1 MKYKARLVAKG
12 YSQKHGID
20 YDEIYAHVARFGSIT
35 ILIAITA
42 QFNWCLHHL
51 DVKSAFLNGT
61 IEEDIYV
68 IQLEG
73 YKKKGKESFVLKLTK
88 ALYGL
93 KQVPRV
99 WNSKLNKTMSDLG
112 FSRSKLDTA
121 LYHKGSEKTKL
132 LVGIYVDELIITVLS
147 EEQINKFKEEMM
159 RTFEMTDLGLLNSY
173 LGIEIKQST
182 SSILL
187 SQRTY
192 TNHILKTFKMSDCNS
207 IKTPMKVHLK
217 LQKDIEGK
225 QVYSTNFRSL
235 IGSLKYLMN
244 IRPNLTYCVS
254 YLSRFMDKPSLEH
267 LSKAK
272 RIMRY
277 FKGTKN
283 YGLLYNRGNRDL
295 KIIGYCDSDVAQNAT
310 QEPTLYY
317 SGPIYIGGPLK
328 AYWAKGESLGH
339 DTFVRKSPRDHKY
352 L

>member
-1 MKYKARLVAKG
+1 MTGYLRSTSVPLIRHEGFHHRVLHQG

-20 YDEIYAHVARFGSIT
+20 YDEIYAPVARFGSIT
-35 ILIAITA
+35 ILIAIAA

-51 DVKSAFLNGT
+51 DVKSAFFNGT
-61 IEEDIYV
+61 IKEDIYV

-73 YKKKGKESFVLKLTK
+73 YEKKGKESFVLKLTK

-93 KQVPRV
+93 KHAPRV
-99 WNSKLNKTMSDLG
+99 SNSKLNKTMSDLG

-132 LVGIYVDELIITVLS
+132 LVGMHVDDLIIACSS

-159 RTFEMTDLGLLNSY
+159 GTFEMTDLGLLNSY
-173 LGIEIKQST
+173 IGIEIKQST

-207 IKTPMKVHLK
+207 IKTPMEVHLK
-217 LQKDIEGK
+217 LHKDIEGK
-225 QVYSTNFRSL
+225 QVCSTNFRSL

-254 YLSRFMDKPSLEH
+254 YLSRFMDKPSSEH
-267 LSKAK
+267 LSEAK

-277 FKGTKN
+277 LKGTEN
-283 YGLLYNRGNRDL
+283 YELLYNKGNRDL
-295 KIIGYCDSDVAQNAT
+295 KIIGYSDSDVITCN
-310 QEPTLYY
+310 LNM
-317 SGPIYIGGPLK
+317 IK
-328 AYWAKGESLGH
+328 H
-339 DTFVRKSPRDHKY
+339 DY
-352 L
+352 